1 VAGETQ
7 LQIYLWIGL
16 GSALGGMARF
26 WCSGVMARLIGE
38 TFPWG
43 TLFVNVVGSL
53 LIGFFATVT
62 APDGRLFLDQTTRQ
76 FVMLGFMGGFTTFS
90 SFSLQT
96 LNLMNDGEWLYA
108 GLNIGVSVVLCLVAV
123 WIGHIIAEHYN
134 AIKWV

>member
-1 VAGETQ
+1 MQ
-7 LQIYLWIGL
+7 LYLWIGL

-43 TLFVNVVGSL
+43 TFFVNVLGSL
-53 LIGFFATVT
+53 LIGFFATIT
-62 APDGRLFLDQTTRQ
+62 APDGRLFVDATTRQ
-76 FVMLGFMGGFTTFS
+76 FVMLGFLGGFTTFS

-108 GLNIGVSVVLCLVAV
+108 GLNVGVSVVACLVAV
-123 WIGHIIAEHYN
+123 WIGHLLAGHFN